1 MVSSVAV
8 CLPRQLSLGQPSAM
22 VPCRMATVCHSSG
35 DSSFHP
41 PKNYKQ
47 ETNLSDA
54 LLYHPDTSA
63 LPAKQH
69 DYTRNQ
75 AFASRK
81 MSNAIRCPSSRASI
95 VMFTVLQSAVY
106 SVHAFTDGSHP
117 YPIPGHAIST
127 LSTSSLQLSLNPS
140 EASLIAGG
148 IGGMMGV
155 AASYPLDT
163 LKTRAQLS
171 HHSSEY
177 EVLSD
182 SSLTIEYKPKTDPL
196 SIARDVYES
205 EGIIGFYS
213 GVETTMIGQ
222 AVIKSLAFASNAFA
236 LEMIQGQLFVEDVTS
251 PSLVVLMLAAAFAGF
266 VVSFVVV
273 PIGMSIIILQTSVI
287 DIIFA
292 SLSL

>member
-1 MVSSVAV
+1 
-8 CLPRQLSLGQPSAM
+8 
-22 VPCRMATVCHSSG
+22 
-35 DSSFHP
+35 
-41 PKNYKQ
+41 
-47 ETNLSDA
+47 
-54 LLYHPDTSA
+54 
-63 LPAKQH
+63 
-69 DYTRNQ
+69 
-75 AFASRK
+75 

-273 PIGMSIIILQTSVI
+273 PIGMSIIILHTSVI